1 MSLPVRKSEDPEGKA
16 ALAMLGARERFHM
29 LLEIAADHHVSF
41 SGWALE
47 FDAAAQEL
55 VRRFGALQEI
65 GIPPSGVVKWN
76 KFANFNDDLLVRVA
90 ACQSCGHS
98 GEQS

>member
-1 MSLPVRKSEDPEGKA
+1 MSLPVRKSEDPEAKA
-16 ALAMLGARERFHM
+16 ALAMLGARERFLM

-47 FDAAAQEL
+47 FDAAAQKL

-65 GIPPSGVVKWN
+65 GIPPSGVVK
-76 KFANFNDDLLVRVA
+76 VA
-90 ACQSCGHS
+90 TSRLGS
-98 GEQS
+98 GKLPMELAWTMAHHIHQ